1 MIQIQQNQTLYVY
14 LCICPVQNGKWPI
27 SNLNFA
33 YKILALGQC
42 WRMKKSGQLNE
53 HTIADEERNVTC

>member
-33 YKILALGQC
+33 HKNSSPWSVLKDE
-42 WRMKKSGQLNE
+42 KKVDN
-53 HTIADEERNVTC
+53 